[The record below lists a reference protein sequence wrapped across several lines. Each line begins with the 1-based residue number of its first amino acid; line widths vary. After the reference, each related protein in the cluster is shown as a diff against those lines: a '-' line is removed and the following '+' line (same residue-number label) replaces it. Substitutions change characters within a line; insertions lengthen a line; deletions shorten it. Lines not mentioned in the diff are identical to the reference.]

1 MNHSPRQYARAAGIL
16 YLLTHVTS
24 VLAVVAYAAGAIR
37 GGVTLE
43 FTLAIGCAGTG
54 ILLWVLL
61 RDHGAARAATFAL
74 LRGVEASVIIV
85 GATPLL
91 ATAWLNRPDMVAT
104 ATATELHNAAFLLGQ
119 GLVISVNTIVL
130 GWLLRSSRAV
140 PTMLALLGLAGGAIV
155 LVSNL
160 AQLWGLVPR
169 NGTVAVIGAVPVFA
183 FELWFAIHLITVGL
197 RQERV
202 AVLDSSAPTG
212 GSRELT

>member
-24 VLAVVAYAAGAIR
+24 VLAVVAYGAGAIR

-54 ILLWVLL
+54 VLLWVLL

-91 ATAWLNRPDMVAT
+91 ATAWLNRTDVI
-104 ATATELHNAAFLLGQ
+104 ATELHNAAFLLGQ

-169 NGTVAVIGAVPVFA
+169 NGTVAAIGAVPVFA

-197 RQERV
+197 RQSP
-202 AVLDSSAPTG
+202 SSAAQRRPAAI
-212 GSRELT
+212 ED